1 MLQSMGLQRVRHN
14 LVTDNEINRV
24 GFSPQFCG
32 AEIRMSDIV
41 LLVFSSKLLSEPY
54 KTVNIKSCDMLN

>member
-24 GFSPQFCG
+24 GFYPQFFG
-32 AEIRMSDIV
+32 TESRMSGFV
-41 LLVFSSKLLSEPY
+41 LLVFSSK
-54 KTVNIKSCDMLN
+54 